1 VVSASAVGAADAYG
15 TAALSAAVSATGIV
29 STGALGAPS
38 LWGGVSVAGIAST
51 EAFGEP
57 TVSTQ
62 ILLVDAGNIAS
73 AQATGTPGVSVVLV
87 PAGLASE
94 ELFGSP
100 DVTIP
105 YPIGPYGIY
114 SGETFGTPVVSLKWY
129 VRKRAKNKDGA
140 PIAGARAL
148 LYNSDTYELEAQGIT
163 DSEGWCALECTDG
176 YAMHFIV
183 LLAENLAAVSKRD
196 LVGR

>member
-1 VVSASAVGAADAYG
+1 M
-15 TAALSAAVSATGIV
+15 AALSAAVSATGIV
-29 STGALGAPS
+29 SAGALGAPS
-38 LWGGVSVAGIAST
+38 LWGSVSVAGIASI

-62 ILLVDAGNIAS
+62 VVLAEAGDIAS
-73 AQATGTPGVSVVLV
+73 AEATGAPGVSVVLV

-100 DVTIP
+100 DVTVP

-114 SGETFGTPVVSLKWY
+114 SGQGFGTPVVSLKWY
-129 VRKRAKNKDGA
+129 VRKRAKSKDGA
-140 PIAGARAL
+140 PIAGATAL
-148 LYNSDTYELEAQGIT
+148 LYNSDSYELEAQGLT

-176 YAMHFIV
+176 YATHFIV
-183 LLAENLAAVSKRD
+183 LLTENLAAVSKRD